1 MANKSCSLTRTV
13 VFTCSGAANVG
24 QIANQAAVD
33 LHQEGVATMLCLAA
47 IGSHN
52 EDMIALGLSADRV
65 VGIDGCSIACT
76 KKALEHAEVPM
87 TDHVV
92 VTDLSLAKKPHDG
105 TIDTGA
111 DTGHK
116 CRQRP
121 SGINRRRPWLK
132 LI

>member
-13 VFTCSGAANVG
+13 VCTCSGVANVG

-33 LHQEGVATMLCLAA
+33 LQQEDVATMLCLAA
-47 IGSHN
+47 IDSQN

-65 VGIDGCSIACT
+65 VGIDGCDRACT

-92 VTDLSLAKKPHDG
+92 VTDLNLTKKPHDG
-105 TIDTGA
+105 TIDAGA
-111 DTGHK
+111 VTRVTNAVKGRLDSIAGGH
-116 CRQRP
+116 
-121 SGINRRRPWLK
+121 G
-132 LI
+132 